1 MEIFILGFYMYR
13 FYNHNIFY
21 SKIIELY
28 NETIKKNLVKILFD
42 VDNEFLH
49 IILNYFYR
57 SMSMSEYE
65 KENFDY
71 GDDKMIKKIEKE
83 MLGLIEKSKNFC
95 KTV

>member
-1 MEIFILGFYMYR
+1 
-13 FYNHNIFY
+13 
-21 SKIIELY
+21 
-28 NETIKKNLVKILFD
+28 
-42 VDNEFLH
+42 
-49 IILNYFYR
+49 
-57 SMSMSEYE
+57 MSMSEYE